1 LKAYSILAE
10 TDSENVK
17 ETLKIVMEIS
27 YQINHEPMSEIEDNV
42 DTSRP
47 TDDEEHNNEESE
59 AVRDYWSSAVKCARS
74 RFAGRF
80 AQNVGINLQ

>member
-1 LKAYSILAE
+1 MKAYSILAE

-17 ETLKIVMEIS
+17 ETLNLVMEIS

-59 AVRDYWSSAVKCARS
+59 AVHDY
-74 RFAGRF
+74 
-80 AQNVGINLQ
+80 